1 MHFINHRGAAPSCLR
16 PQPRSV
22 GVLLKQTG
30 PRGPASLLSIQH
42 VFVSETSTPTLP
54 RDGSVAKPRVRAGGG
69 GPCRDLGGRSP
80 SCPRR
85 RSPSV
90 SVSAWRLAGR
100 GSTAEG
106 PAPRWATWASG
117 RLSWLDTGWGQK
129 QTCRRAAPVL
139 PQIPGHLSFLFPPG
153 LRDQNPTPQ
162 LY

>member
-1 MHFINHRGAAPSCLR
+1 MQGPWW
-16 PQPRSV
+16 PQLQLP
-22 GVLLKQTG
+22 
-30 PRGPASLLSIQH
+30 
-42 VFVSETSTPTLP
+42 SETEPERL
-54 RDGSVAKPRVRAGGG
+54 RLRVEAAR
-69 GPCRDLGGRSP
+69 
-80 SCPRR
+80 
-85 RSPSV
+85 
-90 SVSAWRLAGR
+90 AGR